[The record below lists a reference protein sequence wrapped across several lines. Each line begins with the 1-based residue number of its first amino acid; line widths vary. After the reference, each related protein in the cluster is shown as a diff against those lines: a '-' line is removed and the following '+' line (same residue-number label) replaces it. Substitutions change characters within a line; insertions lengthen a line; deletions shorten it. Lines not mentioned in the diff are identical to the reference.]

1 MTDTSE
7 REQELVEEREYDE
20 ETVRYSYRTP
30 DLTVPLK
37 RVSANMVREWAR
49 AALVPA
55 ALQRLYE
62 MGMGVT
68 QFKVPTAMGNVVEVP
83 APAAVQRAA
92 LHDVVSVGVPGQIGL
107 TGEAD
112 QLPGVMAFG
121 EWELDEARGEVHGA
135 TRSLPTTG
143 GIEVAPS
150 ETDQYEPPP
159 DHTVVEVHEG
169 VGAGASADAE
179 REATEHEVLPD
190 AKRALAAQILAKRR
204 NGRVVFPPSP

>member
-1 MTDTSE
+1 MTDTAE
-7 REQELVEEREYDE
+7 REQELSEEREYEE

-135 TRSLPTTG
+135 SRSLPTTG
-143 GIEVAPS
+143 GIEVVPQAAPA
-150 ETDQYEPPP
+150 DAYEPPP
-159 DHTVVEVHEG
+159 DHSIVEVHEG
-169 VGAGASADAE
+169 VGAPADAE
-179 REATEHEVLPD
+179 RSVEEHEVAPD
-190 AKRALAAQILAKRR
+190 PKRVLAAQILAKRR
-204 NGRVVFPPSP
+204 NGRVQFPPSP